1 MNIEVSEN
9 RRFFRNR
16 DIGKTMLIQ
25 RGGRDLETYFFI
37 YFGKEKIGSYTNN
50 TFTLTGKWNWTN
62 GTQI

>member
-1 MNIEVSEN
+1 MKTAG
-9 RRFFRNR
+9 FFRNR

-50 TFTLTGKWNWTN
+50 TFTLTGK
-62 GTQI
+62 